1 MIVPFTDRV
10 KKAWVCRVSGF
21 GFFRR
26 GANPPGGGE
35 DGWRRKNRDSEEQGV
50 TLWFILNWS

>member
-10 KKAWVCRVSGF
+10 KKAWGSGF
-21 GFFRR
+21 RFFRR

-35 DGWRRKNRDSEEQGV
+35 DGWRRKNRDSQDQGMTV
-50 TLWFILNWS
+50 WFILNWS